1 MKWILGAA
9 VALAACSST
18 GCSSE
23 RPQYSGIGPYN
34 VKRTKLSDASGRC
47 DPTDLPDGRKGTW
60 CSLQPQLALAGRPAD
75 VDLYFLGTEPT
86 APVIEIQLQ
95 VRGCREDQLASYL
108 RKSFGD
114 PIEDRGTWIAWKNAN
129 VLVIGQLPSEPGRCL
144 VRVLPRSEQAEFDR
158 LRAKSLSR

>member
-9 VALAACSST
+9 VVLAACSTAACST
-18 GCSSE
+18 D
-23 RPQYSGIGPYN
+23 RPQYAGIGPYH
-34 VKRTKLSDASGRC
+34 VHRTKLANATGRC
-47 DPTDLPDGRKGTW
+47 EPTDLPDGRKGSW

-86 APVIEIQLQ
+86 APLIEIQLQ
-95 VRGCREDQLASYL
+95 VRGCHDDKLSMYL

-114 PIEDRGTWIAWKNAN
+114 PIEDHGTWLAWQNAN

-158 LRAKSLSR
+158 LRAKLLAK